1 MELLWN
7 DLSVLRLIHRSTEQV
22 EVAGNIP
29 PPGGCRA
36 AELLDCSAEVEI
48 SNCKTET
55 GKLNFEGRLCIT
67 IAAADETGDTFAFV
81 GEIPFS
87 HCTENADF
95 AAGML
100 SNALPAVAV
109 LDMRLAADGAAAFSA
124 NVNID
129 FIVTSAAPVRVLSG
143 VSGVADME
151 IKSMQCRTARR
162 VEIGSETIRFSEELS
177 SEGADSVLSF
187 SAQISVRDTAIENGG
202 TSVSGIITLNALLK
216 TSDGELMQLTR
227 GVPFRESLSAAVGA
241 DEIYTVAE
249 LKNVS
254 LRALGT
260 EFSLLA
266 FDADIDFRI
275 FGIRRSVIDIPTDA
289 YSPSLNFSCMYE
301 KMTVANACGGS
312 FAQHSLRENL
322 SVPDGM
328 ADIFAALNAAAR
340 PIATN
345 VSIEDST
352 MTVEGLL
359 FTRIIY
365 RSSSNRI
372 YSFNDDVP
380 FVLRMAAPSEANFA
394 QLRLNASASISGG
407 SGRTAQVSY
416 NLDVSAEYFSES
428 AVSAVAGVAETDNSN
443 DADGKSTG
451 IILCNACAGEDAFD
465 IGKRFGVPSQR
476 VRELNPDSAE
486 PFKDGDKL
494 LLFV

>member
-1 MELLWN
+1 
-7 DLSVLRLIHRSTEQV
+7 
-22 EVAGNIP
+22 
-29 PPGGCRA
+29 
-36 AELLDCSAEVEI
+36 
-48 SNCKTET
+48 
-55 GKLNFEGRLCIT
+55 
-67 IAAADETGDTFAFV
+67 
-81 GEIPFS
+81 
-87 HCTENADF
+87 
-95 AAGML
+95 
-100 SNALPAVAV
+100 
-109 LDMRLAADGAAAFSA
+109 
-124 NVNID
+124 
-129 FIVTSAAPVRVLSG
+129 
-143 VSGVADME
+143 
-151 IKSMQCRTARR
+151 
-162 VEIGSETIRFSEELS
+162 
-177 SEGADSVLSF
+177 
-187 SAQISVRDTAIENGG
+187 
-202 TSVSGIITLNALLK
+202 
-216 TSDGELMQLTR
+216 MQLVR

-372 YSFNDDVP
+372 YSFSDDVP

>member
-22 EVAGNIP
+22 EVAGSIP

-162 VEIGSETIRFSEELS
+162 VEIGSETIRFSE
-177 SEGADSVLSF
+177 AK
-187 SAQISVRDTAIENGG
+187 VRTACFPSRRKSPCA
-202 TSVSGIITLNALLK
+202 TRPLK
-216 TSDGELMQLTR
+216 TAAH
-227 GVPFRESLSAAVGA
+227 PSAA
-241 DEIYTVAE
+241 
-249 LKNVS
+249 
-254 LRALGT
+254 
-260 EFSLLA
+260 
-266 FDADIDFRI
+266 
-275 FGIRRSVIDIPTDA
+275 
-289 YSPSLNFSCMYE
+289 
-301 KMTVANACGGS
+301 
-312 FAQHSLRENL
+312 
-322 SVPDGM
+322 
-328 ADIFAALNAAAR
+328 
-340 PIATN
+340 
-345 VSIEDST
+345 
-352 MTVEGLL
+352 
-359 FTRIIY
+359 
-365 RSSSNRI
+365 
-372 YSFNDDVP
+372 
-380 FVLRMAAPSEANFA
+380 
-394 QLRLNASASISGG
+394 
-407 SGRTAQVSY
+407 
-416 NLDVSAEYFSES
+416 
-428 AVSAVAGVAETDNSN
+428 
-443 DADGKSTG
+443 
-451 IILCNACAGEDAFD
+451 
-465 IGKRFGVPSQR
+465 
-476 VRELNPDSAE
+476 
-486 PFKDGDKL
+486 
-494 LLFV
+494 

>member
-22 EVAGNIP
+22 EVAGSIP

-301 KMTVANACGGS
+301 KMTVANACGARLLHIPGS
-312 FAQHSLRENL
+312 PGSGPQRS
-322 SVPDGM
+322 
-328 ADIFAALNAAAR
+328 AR
-340 PIATN
+340 F
-345 VSIEDST
+345 
-352 MTVEGLL
+352 LK
-359 FTRIIY
+359 RC
-365 RSSSNRI
+365 
-372 YSFNDDVP
+372 
-380 FVLRMAAPSEANFA
+380 
-394 QLRLNASASISGG
+394 GG
-407 SGRTAQVSY
+407 SGGQPGPVRPDVFRFPQRFLSSGHRQVS
-416 NLDVSAEYFSES
+416 SATLMTILRIL
-428 AVSAVAGVAETDNSN
+428 AGSPTWMAGMCTSQ
-443 DADGKSTG
+443 GK
-451 IILCNACAGEDAFD
+451 NMA
-465 IGKRFGVPSQR
+465 
-476 VRELNPDSAE
+476 
-486 PFKDGDKL
+486 
-494 LLFV
+494 

>member
-7 DLSVLRLIHRSTEQV
+7 DLSVLRLIPRSTEQV
-22 EVAGNIP
+22 EVAGSIP

-36 AELLDCSAEVEI
+36 SELLDCSAEVEI

-109 LDMRLAADGAAAFSA
+109 LDMRLAADGSAAFSA

-177 SEGADSVLSF
+177 SEGA
-187 SAQISVRDTAIENGG
+187 AIENGG

-372 YSFNDDVP
+372 YSFSDDVP

-443 DADGKSTG
+443 DAGGKSTG

>member
-22 EVAGNIP
+22 EVAGSIP

-100 SNALPAVAV
+100 SNA
-109 LDMRLAADGAAAFSA
+109 
-124 NVNID
+124 
-129 FIVTSAAPVRVLSG
+129 AAPVRVLSG

-372 YSFNDDVP
+372 YSFSDDVP

>member
-22 EVAGNIP
+22 EVAGSIP

-129 FIVTSAAPVRVLSG
+129 VLSG

-151 IKSMQCRTARR
+151 IKSMQYRTARR

-372 YSFNDDVP
+372 YSFSDDVP

-443 DADGKSTG
+443 DAGGKSTG